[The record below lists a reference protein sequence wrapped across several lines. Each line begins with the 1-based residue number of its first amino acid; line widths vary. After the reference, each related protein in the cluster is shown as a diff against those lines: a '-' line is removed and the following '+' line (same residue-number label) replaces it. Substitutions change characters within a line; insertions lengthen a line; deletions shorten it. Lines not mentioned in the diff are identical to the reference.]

1 MINRQQGFT
10 LLEVMAALAI
20 FSMLSVLAFMI
31 FSQAS
36 ELHQRSQ
43 KEIQQFNQ
51 LQRTIT
57 ILDNDLLQLVA
68 RRNRSTDKI
77 MVLGEEAIFT
87 TQSRDP
93 LAPLSEA
100 QTLLTVHW
108 YLRNHTLYRAVRTS
122 VDGRKDQP
130 AQAML
135 EHVESFLLESNSG
148 ESQELP
154 LSVTLH
160 LQTQQ
165 YGGLQR
171 RFALPEQLAREE
183 SPAQTQAGNNNH
195 DNEQRGVAL
204 LIVLMLLALMAALAA
219 DMTLSFH
226 SQLQRT
232 RQVNHHLQRQYDI
245 ELAEKLALAS
255 LTQDVKDNDRQTT
268 LQQYWAQPQQ
278 LQLEDGNTVK
288 WQLRDAQHCFNLNA
302 LAKISD
308 DPLASPDFPAQVFS
322 ALLINAGIDRGNTD
336 EIVQSIADYIDVD
349 DSPRFH
355 GAEDNFY
362 QSQTPPRHSANQML
376 FLTGEL
382 RQIKG
387 ITENIYQ
394 RLIPYVCVL
403 PTTELSINLNMLT
416 ENDIPIFRALFLNNI
431 TDADARVLLQK
442 RPREGWLTT
451 DAFLYWAQQDFSG
464 VKPLVAQ
471 VKGHLFPYS
480 RYFTL
485 STESISDEQSQG
497 WQSHIFFNRKQQS
510 AQIYRRTLQLY

>member
-1 MINRQQGFT
+1 MN
-10 LLEVMAALAI
+10 
-20 FSMLSVLAFMI
+20 
-31 FSQAS
+31 
-36 ELHQRSQ
+36 
-43 KEIQQFNQ
+43 
-51 LQRTIT
+51 
-57 ILDNDLLQLVA
+57 
-68 RRNRSTDKI
+68 
-77 MVLGEEAIFT
+77 
-87 TQSRDP
+87 
-93 LAPLSEA
+93 
-100 QTLLTVHW
+100 
-108 YLRNHTLYRAVRTS
+108 
-122 VDGRKDQP
+122 
-130 AQAML
+130 
-135 EHVESFLLESNSG
+135 
-148 ESQELP
+148 
-154 LSVTLH
+154 
-160 LQTQQ
+160 
-165 YGGLQR
+165 
-171 RFALPEQLAREE
+171 
-183 SPAQTQAGNNNH
+183 
-195 DNEQRGVAL
+195 NEQRGVAL
-204 LIVLMLLALMAALAA
+204 LIVLMLLELMAALAA
-219 DMTLSFH
+219 DMTISFH
-226 SQLQRT
+226 GQLHRN

-268 LQQYWAQPQQ
+268 LQ
-278 LQLEDGNTVK
+278 
-288 WQLRDAQHCFNLNA
+288 HCFNLNA

-308 DPLASPDFPAQVFS
+308 APLASPDFPAQVFS

-336 EIVQSIADYIDVD
+336 EIVQSIADYIDAD

-403 PTTELSINLNMLT
+403 PTSELSINLNMLT
-416 ENDIPIFRALFLNNI
+416 ENDIPLFRALFLNNI

>member
-1 MINRQQGFT
+1 MN
-10 LLEVMAALAI
+10 
-20 FSMLSVLAFMI
+20 
-31 FSQAS
+31 
-36 ELHQRSQ
+36 
-43 KEIQQFNQ
+43 
-51 LQRTIT
+51 
-57 ILDNDLLQLVA
+57 
-68 RRNRSTDKI
+68 
-77 MVLGEEAIFT
+77 
-87 TQSRDP
+87 
-93 LAPLSEA
+93 
-100 QTLLTVHW
+100 
-108 YLRNHTLYRAVRTS
+108 
-122 VDGRKDQP
+122 
-130 AQAML
+130 
-135 EHVESFLLESNSG
+135 
-148 ESQELP
+148 
-154 LSVTLH
+154 
-160 LQTQQ
+160 
-165 YGGLQR
+165 
-171 RFALPEQLAREE
+171 
-183 SPAQTQAGNNNH
+183 
-195 DNEQRGVAL
+195 NEQRGVAL

-308 DPLASPDFPAQVFS
+308 APLASPDFPAQVFS

-355 GAEDNFY
+355 GAEDSFY
-362 QSQTPPRHSANQML
+362 QSQTPPRHSANLML

-403 PTTELSINLNMLT
+403 PTSELSINLNMLT
-416 ENDIPIFRALFLNNI
+416 ENDIPLFRALFLNNI

-471 VKGHLFPYS
+471 VKRHLFPYS

>member
-183 SPAQTQAGNNNH
+183 SPAPGIITMN
-195 DNEQRGVAL
+195 NEQRGVAL

-355 GAEDNFY
+355 GAEDSFY

-416 ENDIPIFRALFLNNI
+416 ENDIPLFRALFLNNI
-431 TDADARVLLQK
+431 
-442 RPREGWLTT
+442 T

-471 VKGHLFPYS
+471 VKRHLFPYS

>member
-1 MINRQQGFT
+1 
-10 LLEVMAALAI
+10 
-20 FSMLSVLAFMI
+20 
-31 FSQAS
+31 
-36 ELHQRSQ
+36 
-43 KEIQQFNQ
+43 
-51 LQRTIT
+51 
-57 ILDNDLLQLVA
+57 
-68 RRNRSTDKI
+68 
-77 MVLGEEAIFT
+77 
-87 TQSRDP
+87 
-93 LAPLSEA
+93 
-100 QTLLTVHW
+100 
-108 YLRNHTLYRAVRTS
+108 
-122 VDGRKDQP
+122 
-130 AQAML
+130 
-135 EHVESFLLESNSG
+135 
-148 ESQELP
+148 
-154 LSVTLH
+154 
-160 LQTQQ
+160 
-165 YGGLQR
+165 
-171 RFALPEQLAREE
+171 
-183 SPAQTQAGNNNH
+183 
-195 DNEQRGVAL
+195 
-204 LIVLMLLALMAALAA
+204 MLLALMAALAA
-219 DMTLSFH
+219 DMTISFH
-226 SQLQRT
+226 GQLHRT

-278 LQLEDGNTVK
+278 LQLENGNTVK

-308 DPLASPDFPAQVFS
+308 APLASPDFPVQVFS

-336 EIVQSIADYIDVD
+336 EIVQSIADYIDAD

-403 PTTELSINLNMLT
+403 PTSELSINLNMLT
-416 ENDIPIFRALFLNNI
+416 ENDIPLFRALFLNNI

-485 STESISDEQSQG
+485 NTESISDEQS
-497 WQSHIFFNRKQQS
+497 
-510 AQIYRRTLQLY
+510 

>member
-1 MINRQQGFT
+1 MN
-10 LLEVMAALAI
+10 
-20 FSMLSVLAFMI
+20 
-31 FSQAS
+31 
-36 ELHQRSQ
+36 
-43 KEIQQFNQ
+43 
-51 LQRTIT
+51 
-57 ILDNDLLQLVA
+57 
-68 RRNRSTDKI
+68 
-77 MVLGEEAIFT
+77 
-87 TQSRDP
+87 
-93 LAPLSEA
+93 
-100 QTLLTVHW
+100 
-108 YLRNHTLYRAVRTS
+108 
-122 VDGRKDQP
+122 
-130 AQAML
+130 
-135 EHVESFLLESNSG
+135 
-148 ESQELP
+148 
-154 LSVTLH
+154 
-160 LQTQQ
+160 
-165 YGGLQR
+165 
-171 RFALPEQLAREE
+171 
-183 SPAQTQAGNNNH
+183 
-195 DNEQRGVAL
+195 NEQRGVAL

-355 GAEDNFY
+355 GAEDSFY

-416 ENDIPIFRALFLNNI
+416 ENDIPLFRALFLNNI

-442 RPREGWLTT
+442 RPREGWEMIKSWWAEKSTSEKQIVAALAVLSLGVFCWLGVIKPIDTYIAEHQSHAQKIKKDIKWMQDQASTHGLLGHPALTQPIKNILLEEAKRENLAITLENGPDNTLTIHPVTAPLENVSRWLTT
-451 DAFLYWAQQDFSG
+451 
-464 VKPLVAQ
+464 AQ
-471 VKGHLFPYS
+471 VTYGIVIEDLQ
-480 RYFTL
+480 FTL
-485 STESISDEQSQG
+485 AGNEEITLRHLSFREQQ
-497 WQSHIFFNRKQQS
+497 
-510 AQIYRRTLQLY
+510 

>member
-1 MINRQQGFT
+1 MN
-10 LLEVMAALAI
+10 
-20 FSMLSVLAFMI
+20 
-31 FSQAS
+31 
-36 ELHQRSQ
+36 
-43 KEIQQFNQ
+43 
-51 LQRTIT
+51 
-57 ILDNDLLQLVA
+57 
-68 RRNRSTDKI
+68 
-77 MVLGEEAIFT
+77 
-87 TQSRDP
+87 
-93 LAPLSEA
+93 
-100 QTLLTVHW
+100 
-108 YLRNHTLYRAVRTS
+108 
-122 VDGRKDQP
+122 
-130 AQAML
+130 
-135 EHVESFLLESNSG
+135 
-148 ESQELP
+148 
-154 LSVTLH
+154 
-160 LQTQQ
+160 
-165 YGGLQR
+165 
-171 RFALPEQLAREE
+171 
-183 SPAQTQAGNNNH
+183 
-195 DNEQRGVAL
+195 NEQRGVAL

-355 GAEDNFY
+355 GAEDSFY
-362 QSQTPPRHSANQML
+362 QSQTPPRHSVNQML

-416 ENDIPIFRALFLNNI
+416 ENDIPLFRALFLNNI

-471 VKGHLFPYS
+471 VKRHLFPYS

>member
-1 MINRQQGFT
+1 MN
-10 LLEVMAALAI
+10 
-20 FSMLSVLAFMI
+20 
-31 FSQAS
+31 
-36 ELHQRSQ
+36 
-43 KEIQQFNQ
+43 
-51 LQRTIT
+51 
-57 ILDNDLLQLVA
+57 
-68 RRNRSTDKI
+68 
-77 MVLGEEAIFT
+77 
-87 TQSRDP
+87 
-93 LAPLSEA
+93 
-100 QTLLTVHW
+100 
-108 YLRNHTLYRAVRTS
+108 
-122 VDGRKDQP
+122 
-130 AQAML
+130 
-135 EHVESFLLESNSG
+135 
-148 ESQELP
+148 
-154 LSVTLH
+154 
-160 LQTQQ
+160 
-165 YGGLQR
+165 
-171 RFALPEQLAREE
+171 
-183 SPAQTQAGNNNH
+183 
-195 DNEQRGVAL
+195 NEQRGVAL

-355 GAEDNFY
+355 GAEDSFY
-362 QSQTPPRHSANQML
+362 QSQTQPRHSANQML

-416 ENDIPIFRALFLNNI
+416 ENDIPLFRALFLNNI

-471 VKGHLFPYS
+471 VKRHLFPYS

>member
-1 MINRQQGFT
+1 MN
-10 LLEVMAALAI
+10 
-20 FSMLSVLAFMI
+20 
-31 FSQAS
+31 
-36 ELHQRSQ
+36 
-43 KEIQQFNQ
+43 
-51 LQRTIT
+51 
-57 ILDNDLLQLVA
+57 
-68 RRNRSTDKI
+68 
-77 MVLGEEAIFT
+77 
-87 TQSRDP
+87 
-93 LAPLSEA
+93 
-100 QTLLTVHW
+100 
-108 YLRNHTLYRAVRTS
+108 
-122 VDGRKDQP
+122 
-130 AQAML
+130 
-135 EHVESFLLESNSG
+135 
-148 ESQELP
+148 
-154 LSVTLH
+154 
-160 LQTQQ
+160 
-165 YGGLQR
+165 
-171 RFALPEQLAREE
+171 
-183 SPAQTQAGNNNH
+183 
-195 DNEQRGVAL
+195 NEQRGVAL

-355 GAEDNFY
+355 GAEDSFY
-362 QSQTPPRHSANQML
+362 QRQTPPRHSANQMR

-416 ENDIPIFRALFLNNI
+416 ENDIPLFRALFLNNI

-471 VKGHLFPYS
+471 VKRHLFPYS

>member
-1 MINRQQGFT
+1 MN
-10 LLEVMAALAI
+10 
-20 FSMLSVLAFMI
+20 
-31 FSQAS
+31 
-36 ELHQRSQ
+36 
-43 KEIQQFNQ
+43 
-51 LQRTIT
+51 
-57 ILDNDLLQLVA
+57 
-68 RRNRSTDKI
+68 
-77 MVLGEEAIFT
+77 
-87 TQSRDP
+87 
-93 LAPLSEA
+93 
-100 QTLLTVHW
+100 
-108 YLRNHTLYRAVRTS
+108 
-122 VDGRKDQP
+122 
-130 AQAML
+130 
-135 EHVESFLLESNSG
+135 
-148 ESQELP
+148 
-154 LSVTLH
+154 
-160 LQTQQ
+160 
-165 YGGLQR
+165 
-171 RFALPEQLAREE
+171 
-183 SPAQTQAGNNNH
+183 
-195 DNEQRGVAL
+195 NEQRGVAL

-355 GAEDNFY
+355 GAEDSFY
-362 QSQTPPRHSANQML
+362 QSHSANQML

-416 ENDIPIFRALFLNNI
+416 ENDIPLFRALFLNNI

-471 VKGHLFPYS
+471 VKRHLFPYS

>member
-1 MINRQQGFT
+1 MN
-10 LLEVMAALAI
+10 
-20 FSMLSVLAFMI
+20 
-31 FSQAS
+31 
-36 ELHQRSQ
+36 
-43 KEIQQFNQ
+43 
-51 LQRTIT
+51 
-57 ILDNDLLQLVA
+57 
-68 RRNRSTDKI
+68 
-77 MVLGEEAIFT
+77 
-87 TQSRDP
+87 
-93 LAPLSEA
+93 
-100 QTLLTVHW
+100 
-108 YLRNHTLYRAVRTS
+108 
-122 VDGRKDQP
+122 
-130 AQAML
+130 
-135 EHVESFLLESNSG
+135 
-148 ESQELP
+148 
-154 LSVTLH
+154 
-160 LQTQQ
+160 
-165 YGGLQR
+165 
-171 RFALPEQLAREE
+171 
-183 SPAQTQAGNNNH
+183 
-195 DNEQRGVAL
+195 NEQRGVAL

-336 EIVQSIADYIDVD
+336 EIVQSIADYIDAD

-376 FLTGEL
+376 FLAGEL

-416 ENDIPIFRALFLNNI
+416 ENDIPLFRALFLNNI

-442 RPREGWLTT
+442 RPGEGWLTT

-471 VKGHLFPYS
+471 VKRHLFPYS